1 MVDQSGPVLP
11 LGSFLF
17 PRISQAFRLSIQP
30 SKLAIAFLAL
40 ATICLTGWVMDLGRS
55 VVMAD
60 SYAVM
65 SREGVLVTLEHPTEL
80 DVYVRPGASLAAF
93 MDSARAKGDRTGVF
107 ASLWTF
113 GAERFHGALYSLF
126 ALDIPGV
133 IHNIAECIKALIW
146 AFRYHPIYSVI
157 FFTIALAAL
166 SLAGGA
172 ICRIAAL
179 QFAQAQR
186 PGLMQAVRFSA
197 RRFASLFTAPITPLV
212 MILAIGLLI
221 ILLGLA
227 GNIPFAG
234 ELMVGLFLPVAL
246 LVAVLIAVILIGT
259 IAGLNL
265 MAPAVAYEDSDSF
278 EAICRS
284 FSYVYA
290 KPWRMGFYTV
300 VAVIQ
305 GAICYVFV
313 RFFAFLLLWITY
325 HFLQAGFWQHDEK
338 LGELWSGPT
347 FGNFFG
353 TVVTAP
359 DTWSMWLGALL
370 VRIWIL
376 AVIGLVVSFLIS
388 FFFSANTIIYALM
401 RHRVD
406 KTPLDEVYVL
416 PNGTAAEPVPPETA
430 STPADSQSKLE
441 VDGDSEQ
448 RPGTS
453 E

>member
-1 MVDQSGPVLP
+1 MVDQSEPVLP

-55 VVMAD
+55 VVVAD
-60 SYAVM
+60 SNTAM
-65 SREGVLVTLEHPTEL
+65 GREGRLVTLDRVTEL
-80 DVYVRPGASLAAF
+80 DIYVLPGASLASF
-93 MDSARAKGDRTGVF
+93 MDSARAKGGRTGVF

-126 ALDIPGV
+126 ALDVPGV
-133 IHNIAECIKALIW
+133 IRNVADCIKALIW

-157 FFTIALAAL
+157 FFAIALAAL

-186 PGLMQAVRFSA
+186 PGLVQAVRFSA
-197 RRFASLFTAPITPLV
+197 RRFASLFTAPITPIV

-221 ILLGLA
+221 ILLGLI
-227 GNIPFAG
+227 GNIPVAG

-259 IAGLNL
+259 LAGLNL

-290 KPWRMGFYTV
+290 RPWRMGFYTV
-300 VAVIQ
+300 IAVIC

-313 RFFAFLLLWITY
+313 RFFAFLLLWIAY
-325 HFLQAGFWQHDEK
+325 RFLQAGFWQHNEK
-338 LGELWSGPT
+338 LRELWSGPT

-359 DTWSMWLGALL
+359 DTWSMWLGTLL
-370 VRIWIL
+370 IRIWIL

-388 FFFSANTIIYALM
+388 YYFSAHTIIYALI

-406 KTPLDEVYVL
+406 KTPLNEVYI
-416 PNGTAAEPVPPETA
+416 PSAEPTAKPAARETPCA
-430 STPADSQSKLE
+430 PADSESE
-441 VDGDSEQ
+441 PEAPGDSEQ
-448 RPGTS
+448 KRGTS